1 MAAYLSSTAQPAPAP
16 VPTAPLRVSTPDL
29 LAALSGP
36 PSLPQQPAETLA
48 LLRALLEAYA
58 ELQGR
63 VRELE
68 LTERLRC
75 ASLPKSALGIDT

>member
-1 MAAYLSSTAQPAPAP
+1 MAADLSPTAQPTPAL
-16 VPTAPLRVSTPDL
+16 VPAAPLPAGTPDL
-29 LAALSGP
+29 LAALSG
-36 PSLPQQPAETLA
+36 LPGLPHHPAETLA
-48 LLRALLEAYA
+48 LLRALLEAHA

-75 ASLPKSALGIDT
+75 ARRPKSALGIDS